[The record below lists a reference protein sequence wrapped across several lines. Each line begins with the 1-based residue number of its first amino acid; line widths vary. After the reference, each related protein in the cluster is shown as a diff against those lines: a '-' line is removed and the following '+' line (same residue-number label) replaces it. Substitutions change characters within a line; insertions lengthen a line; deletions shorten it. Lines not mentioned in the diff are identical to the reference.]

1 MVIMSPDTTIV
12 SQPTWEFSTAVGL
25 VGIALYVFM
34 VVAVVRNGHK
44 EWYMS
49 PRLYVN
55 YYKLAKAKES
65 LTEKIAYQAVLY
77 GFVIASCVLLLSL
90 SYW

>member
-1 MVIMSPDTTIV
+1 MSPNTTIV

-25 VGIALYVFM
+25 VVVSLYVFM
-34 VVAVVRNGHK
+34 VVVVVRNGYK

-55 YYKLAKAKES
+55 FYKLAKAKES
-65 LTEKIAYQAVLY
+65 LSEKIAYQAVLY
-77 GFVIASCVLLLSL
+77 GFVIATCVLLLSL
-90 SYW
+90 FYW